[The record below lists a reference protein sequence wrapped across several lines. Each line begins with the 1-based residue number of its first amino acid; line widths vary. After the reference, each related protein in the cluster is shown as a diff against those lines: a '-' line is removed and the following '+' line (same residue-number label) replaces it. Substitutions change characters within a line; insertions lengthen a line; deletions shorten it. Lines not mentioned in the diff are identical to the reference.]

1 MNKQYKVIWSKVRH
15 CYVVVS
21 ELAKRSGK
29 TKSVKAQSC
38 QKLAVTLTVLALSLG
53 VTGMVGAANNTA
65 GSGSGVAVG
74 SGSSAE
80 FDTSVAVGQNATAT
94 LANSTAIGQGATVSQ
109 SASGG
114 TAIGQGATVNVSGGV
129 ALGAGSVA
137 NVGLGGR
144 VYEPS
149 GTKVGFPDLISPAWM
164 ARTYGAVSIGVT
176 DANGVASET
185 RRIVGLAAGS
195 QDTDAVNVAQ
205 LKLLDS
211 KVNSIKPTYFAVKS
225 TDTENQTNNGAWGN
239 ESIAIG
245 PSAKATWENSLAI
258 GKSTLAATDD
268 GVALGSKSY
277 NIVPALMRGY
287 VPTSVS
293 LTEDEKT
300 SPTWRSTLG
309 AVAIGITAEDSTGA
323 ITTATGTRQIVGLAA
338 GTQDTDAVNVAQ
350 LKALGSTVDANK
362 ISFVSIN
369 EKSRGQ
375 NDNKDNDGATGEDA
389 IAIGVFAA
397 ATAPN
402 TTAMGQKAKAT
413 NYNAIA
419 LGDFA
424 NASGIGSTA
433 VGDSAIASGHSTVAV
448 GSESNATGM
457 DSIAL
462 GREAKGT
469 ANQATAVGGEATASG
484 INSLAA
490 GFGSSAKGNFG
501 SAFGSAATTDGDFAT
516 AAGYGAK
523 ATANWATALGEGTTA
538 DIAGGVAL
546 GSDSKTNITSGVLG
560 YDPSDKITT
569 QEILLG
575 DNKDTYDTLQT
586 EIATAQS
593 NVSALAKQILDLQDE
608 VNTADPTRQN
618 EIIEKIKSLNTE
630 FESANAALQ
639 EKISEANKLVSTW
652 QATGAAVSVGN
663 SETGLTRQIT
673 NVAAGSEDTDAVNV
687 AQLTSLSDKV
697 DANKISYVSIN
708 TKKEANKDNDQA
720 GVPDDKSSRDA
731 AVIGSNDITTGL
743 GNWNLV
749 VTGFDNTIKNISYDA
764 TADSVTEKLV
774 HNTYVYGNENTA
786 SNGIAIGRRN
796 VITGDSNSDNIAI
809 GFNNKNYGER
819 SVNLGNYTLT
829 NGVDSIAVGFSAKA
843 PVTDAIAIGSAAQ
856 ANQVGAIVI
865 GNGAVANTGGVA
877 LGYNSL
883 ADRSR
888 GSIGYFTTL
897 GSTEQAAIAEK
908 LGKTTE
914 YNQLVTIINGYS
926 ELAAQE
932 SQYRAYIRERQNN
945 EDLLNAEKAN
955 LSKYAEG
962 SAAYNTSLA
971 KIREYQQKIKEN
983 NDGENSLSGIVS
995 TSNPDYVNL
1004 LKART
1009 ELRNMFAAYMST
1021 ADAVSVGN
1029 VEKGIYRQI
1038 TGVAAGSE
1046 DTDAVN
1052 VAQLKDMGSAGLD
1065 FKGDGETVVHRDL
1078 GEALNIVGGNTETTS
1093 LTDNNIGVV
1102 ADDTTGTLNV
1112 KLAKSLTGLNS
1123 VKVGDDVTLDASGL
1137 TITNGPSVT
1146 KTGIDAVNQKI
1157 TNVADGEANT
1167 DAVNVKQLKAN
1178 KVTLTEGDNVT
1189 ITSDVADD
1197 GSTNYTIKSTDTNTI
1212 LSSGKVTYSG
1222 ADGTLVLTDSTGKD
1236 VTVKGLKNTYLT
1248 GASLSNNTLTLN
1260 QNEGSPITVTG
1271 LATTTDI
1278 ANNKIR
1284 YFSVNSTKTANENN
1298 DGATGEDAIA
1308 VGPNAIATNKHGIA
1322 IGNEVIVNG
1331 QEAIGIGSGIEPQ
1344 YGKTIEKAPSY
1355 GSIAIGNK
1363 SWVDGKSERATVV
1376 GFNSVIQNSNRAVS
1390 LGSISFV
1397 DRSEAGVAIGYRSII
1412 TTSPFGVAIGS
1423 NDLGLF
1429 NSERGVVIGSNVF
1442 LNNSK
1447 NSILIGADSK
1457 TMDGQESSIG
1467 IGTTVKVKGDNSIA
1481 MGASASVMAESS
1493 MALGNRAKATES
1505 GGVAIGAYSV
1515 ADRGALESGYNP
1527 MTDTTNGKIEDDAT
1541 LAQAWGI
1548 QDKYSAALNKINSTE
1563 EGSEERTAAEKA
1575 MNELL
1580 SPYRSGYSA
1589 VSVGTSENTRQIINV
1604 AAGQADTDAVN
1615 VAQLKAAKVEVVA
1628 GTNIKTIDADTSAGY
1643 TKYTVNAIDTKVTGG
1658 SATYG
1663 TDGKGS
1669 ITLNTDANG
1678 EKGTVTVSGLTD
1690 KYVDKVTFE
1699 NNTLTIKRND
1709 NESFTV
1715 DNLATKG
1722 DIATETGNVAL
1733 NFAGDNADAKV
1744 TTKNKGTLNIIGGA
1758 TATDADGNSLLTD
1771 NNLGVVKFGEDSLKV
1786 KLAKNLTGLNLV
1798 QLGNT
1803 VTINDSGFAIANG
1816 PSVKTDGINAGSKKI
1831 TNVAAGKD
1839 DTDAVN
1845 MAQLNDVSKTVDK
1858 GWTLAVA
1865 RGSGITDGQATVA
1878 GDATKITAGDTVT
1891 LQAGRGIKLNQDGSK
1906 VQIGLKFIDMD
1917 PAGYPLSD
1925 AVASGGA
1932 SLAVGQNSVANGHQ
1946 GTAVGFET
1954 RAGQYSFAGGTHAE
1968 ADMNSVAIG
1977 NYAKANTTGS
1987 VAIGEGRRIDENDP
2001 AGGYKKIDSDFAV
2014 AIGDN
2019 TYVGEDSE
2027 GSNALGANAE
2037 VTGSEY
2043 GTALGSWSNVS
2054 NSNNAVAVGV
2064 STSVS
2069 GSKNAAA
2076 IGAGAKVENVAN
2088 GVALGSLAVADR
2100 SASVAGYDASGTDH
2114 SADAAGAWK
2123 SGLGA
2128 VSVGQTG
2135 YTRQITNVA
2144 AGSEDTD
2151 AVNVAQLKKVAEG
2164 ADKAT
2169 KDANLKFTGDDTSND
2184 ATITKKNGETLTIYG
2199 GVAAKDADG
2208 KSLLTDVNNVGVV
2221 KTDDGLQIKLAKNL
2235 SGIDSVRIGGSK
2247 ADEGIYIAN
2256 QTVTYTK
2263 DGQDGETVEGRFITG
2278 LENKKWDPDNK
2289 GIVSGRAATE
2299 DQLKA
2304 AYDSISSNV
2313 NANKVVAGKN
2323 IEVTPDKNGNGTT
2336 VALKD
2341 QITLGGETADNQ
2353 VTIDGNAT
2361 TITAGDG
2368 ANKVAIDGSK
2378 AAITAGEGTNKVAI
2392 DGTKAAITAGEGAN
2406 QVAVD
2411 GTNATVT
2418 AGTGDNKVTVDGTK
2432 GQVIIG
2438 EAGKGLVMG
2447 NQDVAVKNADGTDKV
2462 DENGNAVKDSG
2473 KYITGLDNTT
2483 WNPAEKGYVPDRAAT
2498 EGQLKS
2504 VSDSVKNVTDTIGV
2518 GKRDFVGDETADDK
2532 KVGVKLGESL
2542 NLKGGADVSKLSD
2555 GNIGV
2560 VTNKDKN
2567 GFDIKLSK
2575 DLKDLNSVTSNT
2587 VTTKELTVSEKAN
2600 IGNVS
2605 ISNDN
2610 VTIGTGDSKTVI
2622 TNESVTTNS
2631 VTTGNTTINNDGLTV
2646 KNEDSS
2652 KNITV
2657 QNNNV
2662 SMGGNVI
2669 HNVGDG
2675 VEASDAINKGQF
2687 DRTVNAIG
2695 TGMNQMSNRISKLD
2709 TRVDRVGAG
2718 AAALAALHPLEYNA
2732 DEKWEISAGVGNY
2745 RGANAVAVG
2754 AFYRPNGNTLVSLGT
2769 SYGGGENMVNAGVT
2783 WRVGEGETGNYSSK
2797 QAMAQEISS
2806 LKSVVSDQSSQL
2818 QAQNSKIE
2826 AQSQQLEEQNK
2837 KIEQLMQAIAELKK

>member
-53 VTGMVGAANNTA
+53 MTGMVGAANNTA

-74 SGSSAE
+74 SGSSAS
-80 FDTSVAVGQNATAT
+80 DASGV
-94 LANSTAIGQGATVSQ
+94 AIGQGA
-109 SASGG
+109 
-114 TAIGQGATVNVSGGV
+114 IVNVEGGV

-137 NVGLGGR
+137 NVSRWSGVSAYTPSSTTVSGLDI
-144 VYEPS
+144 
-149 GTKVGFPDLISPAWM
+149 TKPAWM
-164 ARTYGAVSIGVT
+164 TLYYGAVSVGDT
-176 DANGVASET
+176 DANGVATKS
-185 RRIVGLAAGS
+185 RRIVGVAAGG

-211 KVNSIKPTYFAVKS
+211 KVNTMKTSYIAVKS
-225 TDTENQTNNGAWGN
+225 TDTENQKNNGAFGDD
-239 ESIAIG
+239 SIAIG
-245 PSAKATWENSLAI
+245 PSARATWDKSLAI
-258 GKSTLAATDD
+258 GKSAVAAADD
-268 GVALGSKSY
+268 GVALGSNSY

-309 AVAIGITAEDSTGA
+309 AVAIGVSAKDSDGA
-323 ITTATGTRQIVGLAA
+323 ITTATQTRQIVGVAA

-350 LKALGSTVDANK
+350 LKAVNNKVDANK
-362 ISFVSIN
+362 IKYVSIKQVSAGTADN
-369 EKSRGQ
+369 E
-375 NDNKDNDGATGEDA
+375 NNDGATGSDA
-389 IAIGVFAA
+389 IAIGIFASATGNNATSLGVKSA
-397 ATAPN
+397 ATQA
-402 TTAMGQKAKAT
+402 
-413 NYNAIA
+413 NAIA

-433 VGDSAIASGHSTVAV
+433 VGDYAIASGHSTVAV

-469 ANQATAVGGEATASG
+469 ANQATAVGGQAVAKD
-484 INSLAA
+484 IHSLAV
-490 GFGSSAKGNFG
+490 GFGSNATGRFASALG
-501 SAFGSAATTDGDFAT
+501 SGATTDKDFAM
-516 AAGYGAK
+516 AAGYGAN
-523 ATANWATALGEGTTA
+523 ATAVSATALGEKSTA

-546 GSDSKTNITSGVLG
+546 GSSSKTNVNSGVLG

-575 DNKDTYDTLQT
+575 DNKDTYDNLQT
-586 EIATAQS
+586 EIATAQT
-593 NVSALAKQILDLQDE
+593 NVSSLAKKILDLQTE
-608 VNTADPTRQN
+608 YETADETRRT
-618 EIIEKIKSLNTE
+618 EIVNQIKSLNTQFLTARE
-630 FESANAALQ
+630 DLQDKESA
-639 EKISEANKLVSTW
+639 ANKLVSTW

-673 NVAAGSEDTDAVNV
+673 NVAAGTQATDAVNV
-687 AQLTSLSDKV
+687 AQLTALNDKV
-697 DANKISYVSIN
+697 DDNKISYVSIN
-708 TKKEANKDNDQA
+708 TKKDANKDNDQA

-731 AVIGSNDITTGL
+731 AVIGSNNITTGL

-749 VTGFDNTIKNISYDA
+749 ATGFGNTIKDISYDA
-764 TADSVTEKLV
+764 DTDSVTEKLIN
-774 HNTYVYGNENTA
+774 NTYVYGNEN
-786 SNGIAIGRRN
+786 IAREGVVIGRSN
-796 VITGDSNSDNIAI
+796 IVTGKSSSSSNIAI

-843 PVTDAIAIGSAAQ
+843 PKTDAIAVGGASQ
-856 ANQVGAIVI
+856 ANQVGSIAI
-865 GNGAVANTGGVA
+865 GQGSVANTGGVA

-883 ADRSR
+883 ADRSS

-908 LGKTTE
+908 MGKTAE
-914 YNQLVTIINGYS
+914 YNQLVTTINGYS

-932 SQYRAYIRERQNN
+932 NQYRAYIRERQNN
-945 EDLLNAEKAN
+945 EDLLSAEIEN
-955 LSKYAEG
+955 LYKNPEG

-1009 ELRNMFAAYMST
+1009 ELRNMFAVYMST

-1052 VAQLKDMGSAGLD
+1052 VAQLKDVGTTGLN
-1065 FKGDGETVVHRDL
+1065 FKGDGDTVVHRDL
-1078 GEALNIVGGNTETTS
+1078 GETLNVVGGNTDATS
-1093 LTDNNIGVV
+1093 LTEKNIGVV
-1102 ADDTTGTLNV
+1102 ADNTTGTLNV

-1146 KTGIDAVNQKI
+1146 KAGIDAGKQKI
-1157 TNVADGEANT
+1157 TNVIDGEANT
-1167 DAVNVKQLKAN
+1167 DAVNVAQLKAN

-1222 ADGTLVLTDSTGKD
+1222 ADGTLVLTDSAGKE

-1481 MGASASVMAESS
+1481 MGSSASVMAESS

-1527 MTDTTNGKIEDDAT
+1527 ITGTTNGKIEDDAT

-1628 GTNIKTIDADTSAGY
+1628 GTNIEAIDNDTSAGY
-1643 TKYTVNAIDTKVTGG
+1643 TKYTVNAIDTKVTDG

-1786 KLAKNLTGLNLV
+1786 QLAKNLTGLNLV
-1798 QLGNT
+1798 QLGNA
-1803 VTINDSGFAIANG
+1803 VTINGSGFAIASG
-1816 PSVKTDGINAGSKKI
+1816 PSVTTDGINAGSKKI

-1865 RGSGITDGQATVA
+1865 RGSDITEGQATVA

-1946 GTAVGFET
+1946 GTAVGFES

-2019 TYVGEDSE
+2019 TYVGENSK

-2076 IGAGAKVENVAN
+2076 IGAGAKVESVAN

-2100 SASVAGYDASGTDH
+2100 SASVVGYDASGTDH
-2114 SADAAGAWK
+2114 STDATGAWK

-2169 KDANLKFTGDDTSND
+2169 KDANLKFTGDDTSNEE
-2184 ATITKKNGETLTIYG
+2184 TITKKNGETLSIYG

-2208 KSLLTDVNNVGVV
+2208 NSLLTSSDNVGVV
-2221 KTDDGLQIKLAKNL
+2221 KTDKGLQIKLAKDL
-2235 SGIDSVRIGGSK
+2235 TGIDSARIGGTLK
-2247 ADEGIYIAN
+2247 DGVVTGGIYIAN
-2256 QTVTYTK
+2256 QTVKYSK
-2263 DGQDGETVEGRFITG
+2263 DGVDDENGDFITG
-2278 LENKKWDPDNK
+2278 LANKYWDPDNK

-2341 QITLGGETADNQ
+2341 TITLGSETADKQ
-2353 VTIDGNAT
+2353 VNINGDAA

-2378 AAITAGEGTNKVAI
+2378 AAITAGEGANQVAI

-2406 QVAVD
+2406 QVAID

-2418 AGTGDNKVTVDGTK
+2418 AGTGANKVAIDGTK
-2432 GQVIIG
+2432 GQVTIG
-2438 EAGKGLVMG
+2438 EAGKVLVMG
-2447 NQDVAVKNADGTDKV
+2447 NQEVAVKNADGTDKV
-2462 DENGNAVKDSG
+2462 DANGNPVKESG
-2473 KYITGLDNTT
+2473 KFITGLDNTT
-2483 WNPAEKGYVPDRAAT
+2483 WKPDEKGYVPNRAAT
-2498 EGQLKS
+2498 EGQLKDI
-2504 VSDSVKNVTDTIGV
+2504 SDSVKNVTDTIGV

-2575 DLKDLNSVTSNT
+2575 DLKGLNSVETNS
-2587 VTTKELTVSEKAN
+2587 VTTKELTVTEKAN

-2622 TNESVTTNS
+2622 TNESVTTGS

-2662 SMGGNVI
+2662 SMGGNVV

-2675 VEASDAINKGQF
+2675 VEATDAINKGQF

-2695 TGMNQMSNRISKLD
+2695 TGMNQMNNRISKLD

>member
-1 MNKQYKVIWSKVRH
+1 MNKQYKIIWSKVRH

-29 TKSVKAQSC
+29 TKSVKMQSC
-38 QKLAVTLTVLALSLG
+38 QKVVVTLTVLALSLG
-53 VTGMVGAANNTA
+53 MTGITSAANNTA
-65 GSGSGVAVG
+65 GSGDGVAVG
-74 SGSSAE
+74 AGSSAE

-144 VYEPS
+144 VYTPS
-149 GTKVGFPDLISPAWM
+149 GTTVGFPDLISPAWM
-164 ARTYGAVSIGVT
+164 TRTYGAVSIGVT

-245 PSAKATWENSLAI
+245 PSAKATWDNALAI
-258 GKSTLAATDD
+258 GKSTLAAADD
-268 GVALGSKSY
+268 GVALGSNSY
-277 NIVPALMRGY
+277 NIVTSKIRGY
-287 VPTSVS
+287 IPTSVT
-293 LTEDEKT
+293 LTEAQQT
-300 SPTWRSTLG
+300 TPTWRATMG

-323 ITTATGTRQIVGLAA
+323 ITTATGTRQIAGLAA

-350 LKALGSTVDANK
+350 LKAVNDKVDANK

-369 EKSRGQ
+369 EKSRGE
-375 NDNKDNDGATGEDA
+375 NDNKDNDGATGDDG

-448 GSESNATGM
+448 GSESNAMGM

-469 ANQATAVGGEATASG
+469 ANQATAVGGKSVAKD
-484 INSLAA
+484 INSLAVGFESNAA
-490 GFGSSAKGNFG
+490 GRFASALGSG
-501 SAFGSAATTDGDFAT
+501 ATTDNDFAT
-516 AAGYGAK
+516 AVGYGAN
-523 ATANWATALGEGTTA
+523 AAAISATALGEKSTA

-546 GSDSKTNITSGVLG
+546 GSSSKTNVNSGVLG

-575 DNKDTYDTLQT
+575 DNKDTYDNLQT
-586 EIATAQS
+586 EITTARS
-593 NVSALAKQILDLQDE
+593 NVSSLATQILKLQTE
-608 VNTADPTRQN
+608 YETANETRRTEIVN
-618 EIIEKIKSLNTE
+618 EIKSLNTQ
-630 FESANAALQ
+630 FLSARADLQ
-639 EKISEANKLVSTW
+639 DKVSAANKLVSTW

-708 TKKEANKDNDQA
+708 TKRDANKDNDQA

-731 AVIGSNDITTGL
+731 AVIGSNNITTGL

-749 VTGFDNTIKNISYDA
+749 ATGFGNTIKNISYDA
-764 TADSVTEKLV
+764 ATDSVAEKQLN
-774 HNTYVYGNENTA
+774 NTYVYGNENIA
-786 SNGIAIGRRN
+786 RNGIAIGRRN
-796 VITGDSNSDNIAI
+796 VITGDSSSDNIAI
-809 GFNNKNYGER
+809 GFNNKNYGNR
-819 SVNLGNYTLT
+819 SVNIGNYTLT
-829 NGVDSIAVGFSAKA
+829 NGVDSIAVGFSSKA
-843 PVTDAIAIGSAAQ
+843 RKTDAIAIGGYTE
-856 ANQVGAIVI
+856 ANQVGSIAI
-865 GNGAVANTGGVA
+865 GQGAVANTGGLA

-883 ADRSR
+883 ADRSQ

-897 GSTEQAAIAEK
+897 GSTDQAAIAEK
-908 LGKTTE
+908 LGKTAE
-914 YNQLVTIINGYS
+914 YNQLVTTINGYS
-926 ELAAQE
+926 GLAAQE

-945 EDLLNAEKAN
+945 EDLLSAEIEN
-955 LSKYAEG
+955 LYKNPEG
-962 SAAYNTSLA
+962 SAAYNASLA

-983 NDGENSLSGIVS
+983 NDGENSLSSIVS
-995 TSNPDYVNL
+995 TNNPDYVKL
-1004 LKART
+1004 QAART

-1052 VAQLKDMGSAGLD
+1052 VAQLKDVGTTGLN
-1065 FKGDGETVVHRDL
+1065 FKGDGDTVVHRDL
-1078 GEALNIVGGNTETTS
+1078 GETLNVVGGNTDATS
-1093 LTDNNIGVV
+1093 LTEKNIGVV
-1102 ADDTTGTLNV
+1102 ADDTKGILNV
-1112 KLAKSLTGLNS
+1112 KLAKELKGLNS
-1123 VKVGDDVTLDASGL
+1123 VKVGDAVTLDATGL
-1137 TITNGPSVT
+1137 TVAGGPSVT
-1146 KTGIDAVNQKI
+1146 TTGINAGGQKI
-1157 TNVADGEANT
+1157 TNVADGKDDK
-1167 DAVNVKQLKAN
+1167 DAVNMSQLNNLSTKVDKGWTLAVG
-1178 KVTLTEGDNVT
+1178 KGPDATREGDVTLSGDSQKIASGDTVT
-1189 ITSDVADD
+1189 IQA
-1197 GSTNYTIKSTDTNTI
+1197 
-1212 LSSGKVTYSG
+1212 
-1222 ADGTLVLTDSTGKD
+1222 
-1236 VTVKGLKNTYLT
+1236 
-1248 GASLSNNTLTLN
+1248 
-1260 QNEGSPITVTG
+1260 
-1271 LATTTDI
+1271 
-1278 ANNKIR
+1278 
-1284 YFSVNSTKTANENN
+1284 
-1298 DGATGEDAIA
+1298 
-1308 VGPNAIATNKHGIA
+1308 
-1322 IGNEVIVNG
+1322 
-1331 QEAIGIGSGIEPQ
+1331 GSGINLKQDGSKVQIGLKFIDMYPGGAIINDAKASGVASLAIGQ
-1344 YGKTIEKAPSY
+1344 NSVASGQQGTAVGYNTISGQDSVAIGTNSEANMSSVAIGSYAKANLD
-1355 GSIAIGNK
+1355 GSIAIGR
-1363 SWVDGKSERATVV
+1363 GKRKIENDPSGGYKKADSAFTTVV
-1376 GFNSVIQNSNRAVS
+1376 GDESYIGEKSQNASAFGARVEIN
-1390 LGSISFV
+1390 
-1397 DRSEAGVAIGYRSII
+1397 DSEYA
-1412 TTSPFGVAIGS
+1412 TAIGS
-1423 NDLGLF
+1423 F
-1429 NSERGVVIGSNVF
+1429 SNV
-1442 LNNSK
+1442 NNSDR
-1447 NSILIGADSK
+1447 A
-1457 TMDGQESSIG
+1457 T
-1467 IGTTVKVKGDNSIA
+1467 
-1481 MGASASVMAESS
+1481 
-1493 MALGNRAKATES
+1493 ALGNTATVTNS
-1505 GGVAIGAYSV
+1505 LYATAIGSFSKVDNVAQGVALGAYSV
-1515 ADRGALESGYNP
+1515 ANRNPGVLGYDPSTGKSFELTQEMKDASAAWQAAYQAYMDDQSNDAKKQAL
-1527 MTDTTNGKIEDDAT
+1527 DDAANNYRKLT
-1541 LAQAWGI
+1541 GAW
-1548 QDKYSAALNKINSTE
+1548 QSNS
-1563 EGSEERTAAEKA
+1563 G
-1575 MNELL
+1575 
-1580 SPYRSGYSA
+1580 A
-1589 VSVGTSENTRQIINV
+1589 VSVGDSTTGLARQITNV
-1604 AAGQADTDAVN
+1604 AAGSANTDAVN
-1615 VAQLKAAKVEVVA
+1615 VAQLKAAKVEVVG
-1628 GTNIKTIDADTSAGY
+1628 GTNIKTIDTDTSAGY
-1643 TKYTVNAIDTKVTGG
+1643 TKYTVNAIDTKVMD
-1658 SATYG
+1658 G
-1663 TDGKGS
+1663 TAKYEKDGTGS
-1669 ITLNTDANG
+1669 ITLNTEANG
-1678 EKGTVTVSGLTD
+1678 EKGTVSVSGLADTYTTGGTYNADSKKITFTQNDTNKNYEVDVSGLVDGINENID
-1690 KYVDKVTFE
+1690 K
-1699 NNTLTIKRND
+1699 
-1709 NESFTV
+1709 
-1715 DNLATKG
+1715 G
-1722 DIATETGNVAL
+1722 L
-1733 NFAGDNADAKV
+1733 NFAGDSGD
-1744 TTKNKGTLNIIGGA
+1744 TINKKLDQKLDIVGGA
-1758 TATDADGNSLLTD
+1758 KGDLTTGNI
-1771 NNLGVVKFGEDSLKV
+1771 GVVSEDGKLNV
-1786 KLAKNLTGLNLV
+1786 RLAKELTGLTSVKVGDDVVL
-1798 QLGNT
+1798 
-1803 VTINDSGFAIANG
+1803 DASGLKITGG
-1816 PSVKTDGINAGSKKI
+1816 PSVTTTGINAGNKTI
-1831 TNVAAGKD
+1831 TNVATG
-1839 DTDAVN
+1839 VN
-1845 MAQLNDVSKTVDK
+1845 
-1858 GWTLAVA
+1858 
-1865 RGSGITDGQATVA
+1865 
-1878 GDATKITAGDTVT
+1878 
-1891 LQAGRGIKLNQDGSK
+1891 
-1906 VQIGLKFIDMD
+1906 
-1917 PAGYPLSD
+1917 P
-1925 AVASGGA
+1925 
-1932 SLAVGQNSVANGHQ
+1932 
-1946 GTAVGFET
+1946 
-1954 RAGQYSFAGGTHAE
+1954 
-1968 ADMNSVAIG
+1968 
-1977 NYAKANTTGS
+1977 
-1987 VAIGEGRRIDENDP
+1987 
-2001 AGGYKKIDSDFAV
+2001 
-2014 AIGDN
+2014 
-2019 TYVGEDSE
+2019 
-2027 GSNALGANAE
+2027 
-2037 VTGSEY
+2037 
-2043 GTALGSWSNVS
+2043 
-2054 NSNNAVAVGV
+2054 
-2064 STSVS
+2064 
-2069 GSKNAAA
+2069 
-2076 IGAGAKVENVAN
+2076 
-2088 GVALGSLAVADR
+2088 
-2100 SASVAGYDASGTDH
+2100 
-2114 SADAAGAWK
+2114 
-2123 SGLGA
+2123 
-2128 VSVGQTG
+2128 
-2135 YTRQITNVA
+2135 
-2144 AGSEDTD
+2144 TD
-2151 AVNVAQLKKVAEG
+2151 AVNVSQLKANKVTVAAGTNVTVTPTTG
-2164 ADKAT
+2164 ADNSTTYTIAS
-2169 KDANLKFTGDDTSND
+2169 KDTYTTEGTYDKDSKKIKFTQNDTDKNYEVDMSGLVNGITEGIDKGLNFAGDSGD
-2184 ATITKKNGETLTIYG
+2184 AINKKLGQTLSIVG
-2199 GVAAKDADG
+2199 GAGKD
-2208 KSLLTDVNNVGVV
+2208 KLTEDNIGVV
-2221 KTDDGLQIKLAKNL
+2221 SDNGALKIKLAKNL

-2256 QTVTYTK
+2256 QTITYTK

-2341 QITLGGETADNQ
+2341 TITLGGETADKQ
-2353 VTIDGNAT
+2353 VIIDGNAT
-2361 TITAGDG
+2361 KITAGTG
-2368 ANKVAIDGSK
+2368 ANQVAVDGS
-2378 AAITAGEGTNKVAI
+2378 
-2392 DGTKAAITAGEGAN
+2392 KAAITAGEGAN

-2418 AGTGDNKVTVDGTK
+2418 AGTGANKVAIDGTK
-2432 GQVIIG
+2432 GQVTIG

-2447 NQDVAVKNADGTDKV
+2447 NQEVAVKNADDTAKV
-2462 DENGNAVKDSG
+2462 DAEGNPVTEKG
-2473 KYITGLDNTT
+2473 KFITGLDNTT
-2483 WNPAEKGYVPDRAAT
+2483 WNPSEKGYVPDRAAT

-2504 VSDSVKNVTDTIGV
+2504 VSDSVKTVTDTIGV

-2575 DLKDLNSVTSNT
+2575 DLKGLNSVETNS

-2622 TNESVTTNS
+2622 TNEAVTTGS

-2662 SMGGNVI
+2662 NMGGNVI

-2675 VEASDAINKGQF
+2675 VEATDAINKGQF

-2745 RGANAVAVG
+2745 RGASAVAVG